1 MNKDEREKE
10 QKLTMPCGDA
20 DIPEEAR
27 KDCYAGWT
35 QWRDENEAVG
45 DCADLCDYR
54 AGFITGWQA
63 RAAWDGGEICGTEG
77 NEAFGCGDA
86 DNVRKRGV
94 MPANCPLC
102 DSYPCD
108 PGCPN
113 QKGYRGHKTFC
124 PETQPAD
131 EVCECGHDKDRHH
144 DDAEAWCGY
153 WNDGCPCRNF
163 RPAPQ
168 PDEYLAEKIAR
179 ATKTWQ
185 GIDPDSVSD
194 VQPPREDGVK

>member
-63 RAAWDGGEICGTEG
+63 RAAWDGGEVRETEPVRLPDKLACG
-77 NEAFGCGDA
+77 C
-86 DNVRKRGV
+86 R
-94 MPANCPLC
+94 PAL
-102 DSYPCD
+102 
-108 PGCPN
+108 
-113 QKGYRGHKTFC
+113 QKWCYVH
-124 PETQPAD
+124 QPAD
-131 EVCECGHDKDRHH
+131 EVCECGH
-144 DDAEAWCGY
+144 EANKHQFGSSNRICRVMS
-153 WNDGCPCRNF
+153 PCSECECDCRDF
-163 RPAPQ
+163 RPVRPAPQ
-168 PDEYLAEKIAR
+168 PDAYLAGKIAR
-179 ATKTWQ
+179 ATPTWQ

>member
-63 RAAWDGGEICGTEG
+63 RAAWDGGEVRETEPVRLPDKLACG
-77 NEAFGCGDA
+77 C
-86 DNVRKRGV
+86 R
-94 MPANCPLC
+94 PAL
-102 DSYPCD
+102 
-108 PGCPN
+108 
-113 QKGYRGHKTFC
+113 QKWCYVH
-124 PETQPAD
+124 QPAD

-144 DDAEAWCGY
+144 DDADAWCGY
-153 WNDGCPCRNF
+153 WIDGCPCRNF

-168 PDEYLAEKIAR
+168 PDEYLAEKIAK

-194 VQPPREDGVK
+194 VQPPREGELLPCPFCGGGPIFEERP